1 MSRQDIKITVDAVIF
16 FNDVGLSQKV
26 LLIQRKNNPF
36 KDQWALPGGFLE
48 NDERLE
54 DGAKREL
61 EEETGLKVPH
71 MEQVG
76 IFANPGRDPRGRIIS
91 IAFTTSIT
99 HQASVKGSDDA
110 KDAKWFNVNNLP
122 DTAFDHK
129 EIIKMAVKLQ
139 DKE

>member
-16 FNDVGLSQKV
+16 FNDEGSSQKV
-26 LLIQRKNNPF
+26 LLIQRKNDPF

-48 NDERLE
+48 NEEQLE

-61 EEETGLKVPH
+61 EEETGLKVPK
-71 MEQVG
+71 MKQVG

-91 IAFTTSIT
+91 IAFTTSLT
-99 HQASVKGSDDA
+99 HHASVKGSDDA

-129 EIIKMAVKLQ
+129 EIIKMAAKPK
-139 DKE
+139 DKD